1 MKKAMALD
9 TGTLNIIASD
19 YQVDT
24 IEKYCWGDVH
34 TISID
39 EVERVFRLSR
49 KREIN
54 KSEPFKT
61 KAGKYVNTYVN
72 RP

>member
-9 TGTLNIIASD
+9 TGAIAFD

-39 EVERVFRLSR
+39 EVERVFRLSG
-49 KREIN
+49 KHEIN

-61 KAGKYVNTYVN
+61 KTGKYVNVYLN